1 MEAYANRKSRRR
13 AHTGL
18 TDASPLLRARN
29 AKLAINRHRRESDA
43 TKPFGEEDEQELF
56 NHAQIDETDPDQLE
70 YVSRFFRDLQRPLS
84 RRLLMRRR
92 KSPRLEYQLSRALDG
107 MKGEGLIVGPRQ
119 HINGRYGM
127 D

>member
-1 MEAYANRKSRRR
+1 MSQFERGCGPSRGAERVVRFGVIRMEAYANRKSRRR

-56 NHAQIDETDPDQLE
+56 NHAQIDETDPDQLRA
-70 YVSRFFRDLQRPLS
+70 SFRADAAPEAV
-84 RRLLMRRR
+84 RRR
-92 KSPRLEYQLSRALDG
+92 PIPASALGTERNLPRL
-107 MKGEGLIVGPRQ
+107 
-119 HINGRYGM
+119 
-127 D
+127 